1 MQEKNQVGES
11 PEVRA
16 GSGEEGGV
24 MNGQEATLTLSFKN
38 RLAVSCVVVE
48 QNFKR

>member
-1 MQEKNQVGES
+1 MQEKKQVGES
-11 PEVRA
+11 PEVSA

-38 RLAVSCVVVE
+38 RLAASCVVAE
-48 QNFKR
+48 